1 MFTFTNA
8 YSLTNSLNGNS
19 NVFYELLAHLH
30 ILSIH
35 HHSGLYAVQ

>member
-8 YSLTNSLNGNS
+8 YSLTNSLNGNF
-19 NVFYELLAHLH
+19 NVVYELLAHLH

-35 HHSGLYAVQ
+35 HHSGLYVAR